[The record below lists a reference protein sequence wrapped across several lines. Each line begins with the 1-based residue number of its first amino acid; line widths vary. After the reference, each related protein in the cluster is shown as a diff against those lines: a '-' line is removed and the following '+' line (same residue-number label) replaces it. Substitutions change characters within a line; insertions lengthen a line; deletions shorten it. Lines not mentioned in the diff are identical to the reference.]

1 VDKEYLDSDGKSN
14 EVINI
19 LTLHPLEKAV
29 LEKICT
35 GDHPVQNILREQIK
49 VMSVLERRMTGVGF
63 FTKFFLPSTAPS
75 VPIVPMKIESA
86 IFGDVGAKI
95 PELHSG
101 AGFLLFLK
109 SGYLYQLEGYS
120 YEESWPENIN
130 SFELFY
136 FEPERAKLLGIL
148 SKL

>member
-1 VDKEYLDSDGKSN
+1 
-14 EVINI
+14 
-19 LTLHPLEKAV
+19 
-29 LEKICT
+29 
-35 GDHPVQNILREQIK
+35 
-49 VMSVLERRMTGVGF
+49 
-63 FTKFFLPSTAPS
+63 
-75 VPIVPMKIESA
+75 MKIESA